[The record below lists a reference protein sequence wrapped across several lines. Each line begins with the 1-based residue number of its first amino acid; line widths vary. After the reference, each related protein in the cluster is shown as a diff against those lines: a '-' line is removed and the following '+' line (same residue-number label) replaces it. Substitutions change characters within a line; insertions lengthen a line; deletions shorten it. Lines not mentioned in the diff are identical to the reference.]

1 MQNSFMRWCEYWNL
15 GQKVGRRTKAYL
27 ELQKM
32 LAGDFT
38 QEVNVPFSEAE
49 ALQWGNLGIPTKDY
63 RDRYAELRAGC
74 IFCNC
79 GFRLLES
86 HVGSDS
92 TWLSAVHRQEV
103 PITQHKGY
111 SS

>member
-63 RDRYAELRAGC
+63 RDRYAELRAVVH
-74 IFCNC
+74 
-79 GFRLLES
+79 LLQLWFQAS
-86 HVGSDS
+86 IV
-92 TWLSAVHRQEV
+92 TCWQ
-103 PITQHKGY
+103 
-111 SS
+111 